1 MKFIAENT
9 KKCMEFRAMQPKKLA
24 KAESRYLAK
33 AETIR
38 RNNVRKEKRGDW

>member
-1 MKFIAENT
+1 MKFSTDNR
-9 KKCMEFRAMQPKKLA
+9 KNRMEFRAMQPKKFA

-38 RNNVRKEKRGDW
+38 RNNVRKEKRGEW

>member
-1 MKFIAENT
+1 MKFVTENR
-9 KKCMEFRAMQPKKLA
+9 KNRMEFRAMQPKKFA

-38 RNNVRKEKRGDW
+38 RNTVRKEKRGEW

>member
-1 MKFIAENT
+1 MKFITNSR
-9 KKCMEFRAMQPKKLA
+9 KNCMEFRAMQPKKFA

-38 RNNVRKEKRGDW
+38 RNNVRKEKRGEW

>member
-1 MKFIAENT
+1 MKFTEN
-9 KKCMEFRAMQPKKLA
+9 KKNRMEFRAMQPKKFA

-38 RNNVRKEKRGDW
+38 RNNVRKEKRGEW

>member
-1 MKFIAENT
+1 MKFTENH
-9 KKCMEFRAMQPKKLA
+9 KNRMELRAMQPKKFA

>member
-1 MKFIAENT
+1 MKFTENH
-9 KKCMEFRAMQPKKLA
+9 KNRMEFRAMQPKKFA